1 MEPYHL
7 IENNRAENVFK
18 GLCFSLTDSVV
29 EVRMYYR
36 IDRTAPHLGSL
47 IQKSLQVLTGAVL
60 ILISEG
66 EVITRSVF

>member
-7 IENNRAENVFK
+7 MENNRAENVFK

-36 IDRTAPHLGSL
+36 IDRTAPHFGSL
-47 IQKSLQVLTGAVL
+47 IQ
-60 ILISEG
+60 
-66 EVITRSVF
+66 